1 MQDVKGTA
9 SEMEAGRVHQAQ
21 ASAASASAT
30 RQRITADSFRLL
42 TARLKSKD
50 PIPDLMV
57 PPPVA
62 AEQPVIEPRTWVEPE
77 PEIIEQPVTQEIQAP
92 VTARQSSFGLPSEFA
107 LPDFIPLNEVETT
120 RSYHQPEPEPV
131 APEVAE
137 APEPVT
143 DTAETYVAAESGEE
157 LPAPEA
163 PAEAPEPIARS
174 HAWPNF
180 PAFGEPLVHEQL
192 LDEPVATIEEAT
204 VESLQPDEQPVE
216 EYTEP
221 TTESILEVEA
231 EPVVEAFEAEPV
243 FEVQPEP
250 ELAVVAELEPEP
262 APEPGPVLDS
272 EPVPAIEPAPATS
285 LAGVISAAKAARTPS
300 ALAEKVVDALI
311 KTVTE
316 AVYAKPS
323 ASERAAFLRDIAALV
338 EKSEATAPE
347 VETEAPAPVPE
358 TVPFEEA
365 AAAPDVLE
373 LPPVE
378 QPAEIKDAIASK
390 LGAASQILRKAKS
403 EDPFATSPAKF
414 ETPRIEESREANEDT
429 GTLAMSLLD
438 MMAGGSASSQPQERA
453 LAADTLLRLVPR
465 IPSKQLLS
473 IAERVAIMESPPSLL
488 VAKLIRDHR
497 HEIAAPL
504 LERCMHITD
513 QDLATATAEGDV
525 HKLRMI
531 ARRRI
536 ISPTLSD
543 QLIDRGDTSVILT
556 LVRNPGV
563 SLNHDSFFRL
573 ADHAIEHQAVLAPL
587 ATRADLPAPVA
598 FELFWHVPLELRR
611 FLLSR
616 FLTDS
621 ENLNRILKITLA
633 TQASGEGAGNTE
645 QKFPPQEKLDEA
657 LAHVV
662 KGELEQGAQILADAA
677 GLAPETVLRVL
688 ADAEG
693 EPVAV
698 LLKTLGFQRAKF
710 SDAIA
715 AMQNAEISLIRP
727 GRKIDELQ
735 NVFDTLSFNKARIL
749 LTYWD
754 WYVRKAGPYA
764 PHN

>member
-21 ASAASASAT
+21 ASAASASAS

-62 AEQPVIEPRTWVEPE
+62 AEQLVIEPRTWVEPE
-77 PEIIEQPVTQEIQAP
+77 PEIIEQPVTQEVQAP
-92 VTARQSSFGLPSEFA
+92 VTSRQSSFGLPSEFA
-107 LPDFIPLNEVETT
+107 LPDFIPLNEVETA

-137 APEPVT
+137 TPDPVA

-157 LPAPEA
+157 LPAPEV
-163 PAEAPEPIARS
+163 PAETPEPIARN

-192 LDEPVATIEEAT
+192 LDEPVAPIEAAT
-204 VESLQPDEQPVE
+204 VESLTPDAQPVK
-216 EYTEP
+216 EYVEP
-221 TTESILEVEA
+221 APETVPEVEA
-231 EPVVEAFEAEPV
+231 EPVVEAFLAEPAL
-243 FEVQPEP
+243 EAQPEP
-250 ELAVVAELEPEP
+250 EVTVAPEP
-262 APEPGPVLDS
+262 APAPEPAVESEP
-272 EPVPAIEPAPATS
+272 EPVPEPAPATS

-347 VETEAPAPVPE
+347 IETEIPAPGFEAAPAE
-358 TVPFEEA
+358 DI
-365 AAAPDVLE
+365 AAAPEVPAP
-373 LPPVE
+373 PPVE

-403 EDPFATSPAKF
+403 EDPFATTPAKF
-414 ETPRIEESREANEDT
+414 ETTRIEESREADEDT

-473 IAERVAIMESPPSLL
+473 IAERVAIMEAPPSLL

-633 TQASGEGAGNTE
+633 TQAAGDGAANAE